1 ELRGL
6 ALEDVHGR
14 VDEIAA
20 ASAED
25 LRVIEGSET
34 ITLEQAFTQPDGTRR
49 WFQTRKLPLRTPTGE
64 MQCLAIA
71 LDVTDVKQTEEQLR
85 QAKEQAE
92 QANEAKSQFVA
103 TMSHEIRTPLNSLLS
118 SVQELSS
125 ATISA
130 EQAEPLQ
137 IIEQAGE
144 HLLTLVTKV
153 LNFSRLS
160 SGRIVLDYAPLD
172 PGAMVKETLKWAAK
186 GAQAKGLALA
196 MELPE
201 SLLQPVMGDAVQ
213 LRQVLVNL
221 TSNAIKFTSQG
232 SVTLSYTQHE
242 NAEGRLVSR
251 FDIRDTGPG
260 ITPEQQ
266 RSIFEPFVQGES
278 RPNRRHEGAG
288 LGLAIC
294 THLVEAMGGSLH
306 VESQLG
312 VGSTFGF
319 TVPLPPASN
328 ASLTTMSTRSHPRLE
343 SPLSVPVKPAS
354 GRSEVLVVDDNALN
368 RQVLA
373 RLLKRAGYTIAF
385 AEDGAEA
392 IRAVKGGAF
401 DLVLMDLW
409 MPEIDGLQATRTI
422 RSLSG
427 HAAMT
432 PIVMLT
438 ADATP
443 EMRQQCE
450 AVGASAFM
458 AKPFRNRQLLELV
471 ARLTKT
477 THGAS
482 PHM

>member
-1 ELRGL
+1 
-6 ALEDVHGR
+6 
-14 VDEIAA
+14 
-20 ASAED
+20 
-25 LRVIEGSET
+25 
-34 ITLEQAFTQPDGTRR
+34 
-49 WFQTRKLPLRTPTGE
+49 
-64 MQCLAIA
+64 M
-71 LDVTDVKQTEEQLR
+71 
-85 QAKEQAE
+85 
-92 QANEAKSQFVA
+92 
-103 TMSHEIRTPLNSLLS
+103 
-118 SVQELSS
+118 
-125 ATISA
+125 
-130 EQAEPLQ
+130 
-137 IIEQAGE
+137 
-144 HLLTLVTKV
+144 
-153 LNFSRLS
+153 
-160 SGRIVLDYAPLD
+160 
-172 PGAMVKETLKWAAK
+172 
-186 GAQAKGLALA
+186 
-196 MELPE
+196 
-201 SLLQPVMGDAVQ
+201 
-213 LRQVLVNL
+213 
-221 TSNAIKFTSQG
+221 
-232 SVTLSYTQHE
+232 
-242 NAEGRLVSR
+242 
-251 FDIRDTGPG
+251 
-260 ITPEQQ
+260 
-266 RSIFEPFVQGES
+266 
-278 RPNRRHEGAG
+278 
-288 LGLAIC
+288 GLAIC